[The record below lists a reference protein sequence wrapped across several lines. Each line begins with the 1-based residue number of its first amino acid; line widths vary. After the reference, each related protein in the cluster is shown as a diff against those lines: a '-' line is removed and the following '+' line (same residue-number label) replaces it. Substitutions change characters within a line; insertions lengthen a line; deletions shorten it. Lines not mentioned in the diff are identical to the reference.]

1 MSKVVASR
9 DEALAAMRR
18 GIDTVAEAVGRTIG
32 PMGTNVFLD
41 DPVSPKFTNDG
52 ASIAHLIQ
60 LEDKLENAGAWV
72 ARNACAQTND
82 DAGDGT
88 TSTVVVLKAV
98 IDECLAR
105 PENKTEVKDS
115 LLKAKDKAIALLKK
129 SAKPISQKEV
139 IDVARISAENEALA
153 QLITEV
159 VGKVGPKAVITV
171 EDRRDGF
178 ETDYKVV
185 QGYEAN
191 VGYMSPH
198 FRNDPEKPRAFYED
212 IAVLC
217 TSKKLGN
224 VQDLKFFEKL
234 AEAKVSKLVVAAE
247 DIEPAV
253 LSIFVATQV
262 TGSMNILVI
271 KATGPLLDDISH
283 ATGATTIGDE
293 TGTSFENFDP
303 KKHLG
308 HADRVVSEEK
318 KTVFVSTAKS
328 AKAQADRLEARA
340 LDTPNQYDA
349 KKMRERAA
357 KLKGGVAIIRI
368 GAHTDAERNYL
379 KDKAEDTI
387 HSVQSA
393 LEEGVVAGGGIAL
406 YRLAESLSEKT
417 VGESVLKHALTA
429 PLRRIVE
436 NAGKDY
442 AEIIKHLPEGKGYNA
457 KTGQYEDFLKT
468 GVLDPLRVER
478 AVLENAI
485 STAAHFITTHAAIVD
500 YVEPKTPAHG

>member
-1 MSKVVASR
+1 MTKIVVSKE
-9 DEALAAMRR
+9 EALAAMRR
-18 GIDTVAEAVGRTIG
+18 GIDTVADAVGKTIG
-32 PMGTNVFLD
+32 PAGTNVFLD

-88 TSTVVVLKAV
+88 TTTVVLLKAV
-98 IDECLAR
+98 IDECLSR
-105 PENKTEVKDS
+105 PENKTQVKDS
-115 LLKAKDKAIALLKK
+115 LLKAKDKALILLRKQAK
-129 SAKPISQKEV
+129 SITQKDV
-139 IDVARISAENEALA
+139 IDVARISAENEQLA

-159 VGKVGPKAVITV
+159 VGKVGAKAVITV

-191 VGYMSPH
+191 VGYRSPY
-198 FRNDPEKPRAFYED
+198 FRNDPEKPRAVHKD

-224 VQDLKFFEKL
+224 IQDLKFFEKL
-234 AEAKVSKLVVAAE
+234 AAEKINDLVIVAE
-247 DIEPAV
+247 DIEPVV
-253 LSIFVATQV
+253 LNTFVATHMS
-262 TGSMNILVI
+262 GSMGILVI
-271 KATGPLLDDISH
+271 NATGPLLDDISH
-283 ATGATTIGDE
+283 ATGAITIGDE

-308 HADRVVSEEK
+308 YADRVVSEEK
-318 KTVFVSTAKS
+318 KTLFVSNAKS
-328 AKAQADRLEARA
+328 AKEQADRLEARA
-340 LDTPNQYDA
+340 KDTPNDFDA

-357 KLKGGVAIIRI
+357 KLRGGVAIIRV

-387 HSVQSA
+387 HAVQSA
-393 LEEGVVAGGGIAL
+393 LEEGVVQGGGIAL
-406 YRLAESLSEKT
+406 YRLSEVLGART
-417 VGESVLKHALTA
+417 VGEQILSRAFTA
-429 PLRRIVE
+429 PLKRIIE

-442 AEIIKHLPEGKGYNA
+442 AEVIKNLPDGQGYNA
-457 KTGQYEDFLKT
+457 KTDKYEDFLKT

-478 AVLENAI
+478 AALENAV
-485 STAAHFITTHAAIVD
+485 STAAHFITTHSAIVD
-500 YVEPKTPAHG
+500 YIESK